1 MPAERAEGASLCR
14 GCGSSSR
21 LPRLLL
27 LLSASRPPAPDW
39 TLLLRLCED
48 KKADIG
54 RKEGEGRGWKDVA
67 RGGQYDI
74 HDSMSVVLPTYD
86 TLRKEKS

>member
-1 MPAERAEGASLCR
+1 MPAERAEGVSLCR

-54 RKEGEGRGWKDVA
+54 GREGGEERKTLQDEV
-67 RGGQYDI
+67 
-74 HDSMSVVLPTYD
+74 SMICTFACRWFCLHM
-86 TLRKEKS
+86 TL